1 MPGIASH
8 RTSFL
13 FTNNEIVQFWLPN
26 LRLIARVLSEV
37 TKGPEMN
44 PLLGTSEIKTA
55 FKALKQALLGLSACP
70 RTIWPDNTLHCF

>member
-1 MPGIASH
+1 MSNLKRTQNFLRPGTHDYPEDQATCPWILLRRFIPGISSH
-8 RTSFL
+8 RTPFL

-44 PLLGTSEIKTA
+44 PL
-55 FKALKQALLGLSACP
+55 
-70 RTIWPDNTLHCF
+70 